1 LKGALHPPSSEA
13 SLRRSIGTLAL
24 AAGIVNTTI
33 GAGIFRLPADMAAQ
47 LGATAPLAYLLCAV
61 AMGLIV
67 LCMAEAGSRVSMTG
81 GLYAYIEVA
90 FGRFVGFLAGF
101 LLWMLLTFAM
111 AAVATLLVANLGLLV
126 PRLASRPASAAT
138 LIVIYVVFAA
148 VNIFGV
154 ERGTRVNTALTIVKV
169 LPLLLLVVGG
179 SFAIDPGNLTSP
191 DPPDMGTLARS
202 SLLLVFAFAG
212 AEAAL
217 VPGGEVKD
225 PARTVPRALLIG
237 MVTITLLYASVQLV
251 CQGVLGP
258 ALASSKTAPLAEAA
272 GVALGGWARMTILA
286 GAVISMLGHA
296 GAMILATPRLL
307 FAFARDGL
315 FPAALTRL
323 HSVHRT
329 PAAAIVVQ
337 CVLVL
342 ALALTSTFERLAVLA
357 NLSAL
362 VLYAT
367 CCVAMWQLRRRD
379 VRTGGPPF
387 QVPAP
392 GLVVTLACLVIGWI
406 LTSITLREWMAF
418 ALALGAAAGIFRAGQ
433 RARVNCGFREGRL
446 RD

>member
-1 LKGALHPPSSEA
+1 
-13 SLRRSIGTLAL
+13 
-24 AAGIVNTTI
+24 
-33 GAGIFRLPADMAAQ
+33 MAAQ
-47 LGATAPLAYLLCAV
+47 LGATAPFAYLLCAV

-67 LCMAEAGSRVSMTG
+67 LCMAEAGSRVSQTG

-101 LLWMLLTFAM
+101 VLWMVLTFAM
-111 AAVATLLVANLGLLV
+111 AAVATLLAANLGVLV
-126 PRLASRPASAAT
+126 PPLAPRPVSAAT
-138 LIVIYVVFAA
+138 LIAIYVVFAA

-154 ERGTRVNTALTIVKV
+154 ERGARVNTALTVVKI
-169 LPLLLLVVGG
+169 LPLLLLIVGG
-179 SFAIDPGNLTSP
+179 SLAMDPGNLTSP

-217 VPGGEVKD
+217 VPGGEVQD

-258 ALASSKTAPLAEAA
+258 ALAASKAAPLAEAA
-272 GVALGGWARMTILA
+272 GVALGGWARMTLLA

-315 FPAALTRL
+315 FPSALARL
-323 HSVHRT
+323 HPVHRT

-337 CVLVL
+337 CALVL

-379 VRTGGPPF
+379 VRAGGTPF
-387 QVPAP
+387 RVPAP
-392 GLVVTLACLVIGWI
+392 GLVVVLACLVIGWI
-406 LTSITLREWMAF
+406 LTSITLREWTAF
-418 ALALGAAAGIFRAGQ
+418 ALALSAAAVIFA
-433 RARVNCGFREGRL
+433 L
-446 RD
+446 RKR

>member
-1 LKGALHPPSSEA
+1 
-13 SLRRSIGTLAL
+13 
-24 AAGIVNTTI
+24 
-33 GAGIFRLPADMAAQ
+33 MAAQ
-47 LGATAPLAYLLCAV
+47 LGATAPFAYLLCAV

-67 LCMAEAGSRVSMTG
+67 LCMAEAGSRVSQTG

-101 LLWMLLTFAM
+101 VLWMVLTFAM
-111 AAVATLLVANLGLLV
+111 AAVATLLAANLGVLV
-126 PRLASRPASAAT
+126 PPLAPRPVSAAT
-138 LIVIYVVFAA
+138 LIAIYVVFAA

-154 ERGTRVNTALTIVKV
+154 ERGARVNTALTVVKI
-169 LPLLLLVVGG
+169 LPLLLLIVGG
-179 SFAIDPGNLTSP
+179 SLAMDPGNLTSP

-217 VPGGEVKD
+217 VPGGEVQD

-237 MVTITLLYASVQLV
+237 MVTITLLYASLQLV

-258 ALASSKTAPLAEAA
+258 ALAASKAAPLAEAA
-272 GVALGGWARMTILA
+272 GVALGGWARMTLLA

-315 FPAALTRL
+315 FPSALARL
-323 HSVHRT
+323 HPVHRT

-337 CVLVL
+337 CALVL

-379 VRTGGPPF
+379 VRAGGTPF
-387 QVPAP
+387 RVPAP
-392 GLVVTLACLVIGWI
+392 GLVVVLACLVIGWI

-418 ALALGAAAGIFRAGQ
+418 ALALGAAAAIFA
-433 RARVNCGFREGRL
+433 L
-446 RD
+446 RKR